1 MNCKYVIDDGR
12 PSSRQSYMTLN
23 PQRGLRK
30 SLHDV
35 EGVAMRDCY
44 KRQSDPLIGLW
55 VVAVVASWLL
65 IWGAYAFASWV
76 FERLAP
82 LLG

>member
-1 MNCKYVIDDGR
+1 
-12 PSSRQSYMTLN
+12 
-23 PQRGLRK
+23 
-30 SLHDV
+30 
-35 EGVAMRDCY
+35 
-44 KRQSDPLIGLW
+44 
-55 VVAVVASWLL
+55 VAVVASWLL